1 MFARGLI
8 KDVKATKVDKK
19 KYNLYHISYQ
29 GFIEGGYIMSLLEP
43 ALAQKFIDKTAK
55 NLEYNVNIMNDKG
68 IIIASK
74 DSSRIGNFHEVAYN
88 LLNGIFISGIVKEGQ
103 KYLGTKPGVNM
114 FIDYKDNHVG
124 VICVSGNPK
133 NVNGF
138 AEFVKA
144 SMEAMLE
151 YETDKEV
158 EHGQKNKAEQFLNYL
173 LFEENL
179 DMSVAD
185 VMAKELEIT
194 KDTLRICVI
203 IKNNSEYD
211 SKKIVQALVDTE
223 GHTYQDIIAKT
234 RNDDIVMFKSINL
247 EYTEAIKD
255 NRNVITEYINNFTK
269 IFFETNGGNKMSISV
284 GTLQDN
290 INKYRESYL
299 EALEVGLQ
307 VKWEK
312 GIHFF
317 NDHILDYIR
326 RIATIKVYENI
337 YSMYNNVFTEQEKMF
352 IARSVEVLNKNNY
365 NVVNSAKE
373 LFMHRN
379 TLLFRLNKI
388 KDTLNIDPIS
398 NSAHREFLN
407 ELAYYFDS

>member
-1 MFARGLI
+1 
-8 KDVKATKVDKK
+8 
-19 KYNLYHISYQ
+19 
-29 GFIEGGYIMSLLEP
+29 MSLLEP

-88 LLNGIFISGIVKEGQ
+88 LLNGILVSGVVKEGQ

-124 VICVSGNPK
+124 VICVSGNPQ

-151 YETDKEV
+151 YETDKEI
-158 EHGQKNKAEQFLNYL
+158 EHGRKNKAEQFLNYL
-173 LFEENL
+173 LFEENIDL
-179 DMSVAD
+179 SVAE
-185 VMAKELEIT
+185 VMAMELEIT
-194 KDTLRICVI
+194 KDTLRTCII
-203 IKNNSEYD
+203 IKNNSQYN
-211 SKKIVQALVDTE
+211 SKKIVQALLRAE
-223 GHTYQDIIAKT
+223 GHSYQDIIAIT
-234 RNDDIVMFKSINL
+234 RNDDIVLFKSINL
-247 EYTEAIKD
+247 EYAEAIKN
-255 NRNVITEYINNFTK
+255 NRQVITEYISNFTK
-269 IFFETNGGNKMSISV
+269 AFFETDDENKISISV
-284 GTLQDN
+284 GSFQNN
-290 INKYRESYL
+290 INKYRECYL
-299 EALEVGLQ
+299 HALEVGLL

-312 GIHFF
+312 GIYFF

-326 RIATIKVYENI
+326 RIATIKVYDNI
-337 YSMYNNVFTEQEKMF
+337 YGMYNNVFTEQEKKF
-352 IARSVEVLNKNNY
+352 ISKSVEVLNKNNY
-365 NVVNSAKE
+365 NIVNSSKE

-398 NSAHREFLN
+398 NSSHREFLN
-407 ELAYYFDS
+407 ELAYYFRQK

>member
-1 MFARGLI
+1 
-8 KDVKATKVDKK
+8 
-19 KYNLYHISYQ
+19 
-29 GFIEGGYIMSLLEP
+29 MSLLEP
-43 ALAQKFIDKTAK
+43 SLAQRFIDKTAK

-74 DSSRIGNFHEVAYN
+74 DASRIGNFHEVAYN
-88 LLNGIFISGIVKEGQ
+88 LLNGIFVSGVVKEGQ

-124 VICVSGNPK
+124 VICVSGNPQ

-144 SMEAMLE
+144 SMESMLE
-151 YETDKEV
+151 YEIDKEV

-173 LFEENL
+173 LFEENP

-185 VMAKELEIT
+185 VMAKELEIS

-211 SKKIVQALVDTE
+211 SKNLVQALVDAE
-223 GHTYQDIIAKT
+223 GHSYQDIIAIT

-247 EYTEAIKD
+247 EYVAAIKD
-255 NRNVITEYINNFTK
+255 NRQIITEYLNNFTEKFIEVSEDNK
-269 IFFETNGGNKMSISV
+269 ISICV
-284 GTLQDN
+284 GTLQNN
-290 INKYRESYL
+290 INKYRESYKY
-299 EALEVGLQ
+299 ALEVGLQ

-312 GIHFF
+312 GIYFF

-326 RIATIKVYENI
+326 RIATIKIYDNI
-337 YSMYNNVFTEQEKMF
+337 YGMYNNAFTEQEKKF
-352 IARSVEVLNKNNY
+352 IAKSVEVLNKNNY
-365 NVVNSAKE
+365 NIVNSSKE

-388 KDTLNIDPIS
+388 KDILNIEPIS
-398 NSAHREFLN
+398 NAAHREFLN
-407 ELAYYFDS
+407 ELAYYFRRK

>member
-1 MFARGLI
+1 
-8 KDVKATKVDKK
+8 
-19 KYNLYHISYQ
+19 
-29 GFIEGGYIMSLLEP
+29 MSLLEP

-88 LLNGIFISGIVKEGQ
+88 LLNGILVSGIVKEGQ

-151 YETDKEV
+151 YEIDKEV
-158 EHGQKNKAEQFLNYL
+158 EHSQKNKAQQFLNYL
-173 LFEENL
+173 LFEENP

-185 VMAKELEIT
+185 VMAKELEISI
-194 KDTLRICVI
+194 DTLRECVI

-211 SKKIVQALVDTE
+211 SKKVVQALLRTE
-223 GHTYQDIIAKT
+223 GHSYQDIIAIT
-234 RNDDIVMFKSINL
+234 RNDDIVMFRSINL
-247 EYTEAIKD
+247 EYEEAIKD
-255 NRNVITEYINNFTK
+255 NRRMTTEYINNFTSK
-269 IFFETNGGNKMSISV
+269 FYEVSDENKMSISV
-284 GTLQDN
+284 GSLQNN

-299 EALEVGLQ
+299 HALEVGLQ

-312 GIHFF
+312 GIYFF

-326 RIATIKVYENI
+326 RIATIKVYDNI

-352 IARSVEVLNKNNY
+352 IAKSVEILNKNNY
-365 NVVNSAKE
+365 NIVNSSKE

-388 KDTLNIDPIS
+388 KDTLNIDPIA
-398 NSAHREFLN
+398 NAAHREFLN
-407 ELAYYFDS
+407 ELAYYFRQK

>member
-1 MFARGLI
+1 
-8 KDVKATKVDKK
+8 
-19 KYNLYHISYQ
+19 
-29 GFIEGGYIMSLLEP
+29 MSLLEP

-88 LLNGIFISGIVKEGQ
+88 LLNGILISGIVKEGQ

-124 VICVSGNPK
+124 VICVTGNPE

-144 SMEAMLE
+144 SMESMLE
-151 YETDKEV
+151 YEIDKEV

-185 VMAKELEIT
+185 AMANQLEIS
-194 KDTLRICVI
+194 KDILRMCI
-203 IKNNSEYD
+203 IVKNNSEYEP
-211 SKKIVQALVDTE
+211 KKVVKALLNAE
-223 GHTYQDIIAKT
+223 GHSYQDIIAIT
-234 RNDDIVMFKSINL
+234 RNDDIVLFKSINL
-247 EYTEAIKD
+247 QYAEIIKD
-255 NRNVITEYINNFTK
+255 NRIIITEYLNNFTK
-269 IFFETNGGNKMSISV
+269 EFFKTNDENKMSISV
-284 GTLQDN
+284 GSLQDN
-290 INKYRESYL
+290 IDKYRVSYYHS
-299 EALEVGLQ
+299 LEVGLQ

-312 GIHFF
+312 GIYFF

-326 RIATIKVYENI
+326 RIATMKVYDNI
-337 YSMYNNVFTEQEKMF
+337 YSMYNNLFTEQEKKF
-352 IARSVEVLNKNNY
+352 IAKSVGVLNKNNY
-365 NVVNSAKE
+365 NIVNTSKE

-398 NSAHREFLN
+398 NAADREFLN
-407 ELAYYFDS
+407 ELAYYFRQK